1 MILLSLFNPFQ
12 QNSRTRTA
20 LDEMLLAKVNAQ
32 RESTDADDLSSF
44 TKANAINLHGQSPI
58 E

>member
-12 QNSRTRTA
+12 QNSRTPTA
-20 LDEMLLAKVNAQ
+20 LDEMLAKVNAQ